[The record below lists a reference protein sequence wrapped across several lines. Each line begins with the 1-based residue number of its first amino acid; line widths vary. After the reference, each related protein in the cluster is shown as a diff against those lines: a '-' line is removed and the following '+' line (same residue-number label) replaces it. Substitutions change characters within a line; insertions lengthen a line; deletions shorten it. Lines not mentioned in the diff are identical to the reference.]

1 MSGAVFLRLESV
13 GKRFGEHTVLASIS
27 LDVER
32 GEFLTLLGESGSGK
46 TTLLRILAGFE
57 EATAGRILLEDQR
70 LDAMPPHRRPIHTV
84 FQSYAL
90 FPHMSVFDNV
100 AYGLRVRGCAR
111 EEMTSRV
118 DAALE
123 KVRMERFA
131 THFPRQISG
140 GQKQRVALARA
151 LVNRPQVLL
160 LDEPL
165 SALDANLRLEMQRE
179 LKLLQREVGIT
190 FIFVT
195 HDQSEALAISDRVV
209 LLHHGKIEQC
219 GTPRAIYSTPR
230 TAYAASFLGKSNL
243 VAAVV
248 RQGVADCGA
257 FSVPVKLPDGPVTF
271 SLRPECIAPAWQAGE
286 QLVQFAAE
294 VVAEQ
299 FHGADS
305 LLTLR
310 CAGGMELS
318 ARVAG
323 PLSNG
328 GGFAFQAARSGP
340 AGAGIE
346 CAGHAS
352 PHGWWPLRPSPGS
365 RSFSLRLTACSSVT
379 ASGAWTPASSCF
391 TTRRWPT
398 TRISRPIRSTS
409 PSFSAPCAS
418 PSRSWCSRC

>member
-1 MSGAVFLRLESV
+1 MSEPAFLRIENV
-13 GKRFGEHTVLASIS
+13 GKRFGDNTVLASVS
-27 LDVER
+27 LDVAQ

-57 EATAGRILLEDQR
+57 EASAGRVLLEDQR
-70 LDAMPPHRRPIHTV
+70 LDDIPPHRRPIHTV

-90 FPHMSVFDNV
+90 FPHMNVFDNV
-100 AYGLRVRGCAR
+100 SYGLRVRGCGRA
-111 EEMTSRV
+111 EMTTRV
-118 DAALE
+118 NEALE
-123 KVRMERFA
+123 KVRMDRFA
-131 THFPRQISG
+131 RHFPRQISG

-151 LVNRPQVLL
+151 LVNRPRLLL

-209 LLHHGKIEQC
+209 LLRHGKVEQC

-243 VAAVV
+243 VAGVV
-248 RQGVADCGA
+248 HQGVADCGA
-257 FSVPVKLPDGPVTF
+257 FSLSITRPEGPVIF
-271 SLRPECIAPAWQAGE
+271 SLRPECILPQADITPAGKW
-286 QLVQFAAE
+286 VQFDAD

-310 CAGGMELS
+310 CAGGLALT
-318 ARVAG
+318 ARIAG
-323 PLSNG
+323 PAG
-328 GGFAFQAARSGP
+328 KRFAFQP
-340 AGAGIE
+340 QDLV
-346 CAGHAS
+346 
-352 PHGWWPLRPSPGS
+352 PLEPEQ
-365 RSFSLRLTACSSVT
+365 A
-379 ASGAWTPASSCF
+379 
-391 TTRRWPT
+391 
-398 TRISRPIRSTS
+398 
-409 PSFSAPCAS
+409 
-418 PSRSWCSRC
+418 

>member
-1 MSGAVFLRLESV
+1 MEGV
-13 GKRFGEHTVLASIS
+13 GKRFGEHAVLDSIS
-27 LDVER
+27 LDVEQ

-57 EATAGRILLEDQR
+57 QPTTGQVWLDDQR
-70 LDAMPPHRRPIHTV
+70 LDTVPAHRRPIHTV

-100 AYGLRVRGCAR
+100 AYGLRVRGCPRDGMKSRAR
-111 EEMTSRV
+111 E
-118 DAALE
+118 ALE
-123 KVRMERFA
+123 QVRMDRFA
-131 THFPRQISG
+131 GHFPSQISG

-151 LVNRPQVLL
+151 LVNRPRLLL

-209 LLHHGKIEQC
+209 LLRHGKVEQC
-219 GTPRAIYSTPR
+219 GSPRAIYNTPR

-243 VAAVV
+243 VTGIVH
-248 RQGVADCGA
+248 QGVADCGA

-271 SLRPECIAPAWQAGE
+271 SLRPECIAPAGQAAGE
-286 QLVQFAAE
+286 HVVRFVAE

-310 CAGGMELS
+310 CASGMELS
-318 ARVAG
+318 ARVAIQG
-323 PLSNG
+323 DGS
-328 GGFAFQAARSGP
+328 GFAFKAQDLV
-340 AGAGIE
+340 
-346 CAGHAS
+346 
-352 PHGWWPLRPSPGS
+352 PLQE
-365 RSFSLRLTACSSVT
+365 A
-379 ASGAWTPASSCF
+379 
-391 TTRRWPT
+391 
-398 TRISRPIRSTS
+398 
-409 PSFSAPCAS
+409 
-418 PSRSWCSRC
+418 

>member
-1 MSGAVFLRLESV
+1 MSNFLRLENVS
-13 GKRFGEHTVLASIS
+13 KRFGEHTVLASIS

-57 EATAGRILLEDQR
+57 EATGGRILLEDER
-70 LDAMPPHRRPIHTV
+70 LDALPPHRRPIHTV

-111 EEMTSRV
+111 DEMTARV
-118 DAALE
+118 EEALK
-123 KVRMERFA
+123 KVHMEGFSK
-131 THFPRQISG
+131 HFPRQISG

-151 LVNRPQVLL
+151 LVNRPRLLL

-179 LKLLQREVGIT
+179 LKVLQREVGIT

-209 LLHHGKIEQC
+209 LLHHGKVEQC

-243 VAAVV
+243 IRGTV
-248 RQGVADCGA
+248 RQGVANCGA
-257 FSVPVKLPDGPVTF
+257 FSAPVAVADGTATF
-271 SLRPECIAPAWQAGE
+271 SLRPECIAPIAENTQPGDM
-286 QLVQFAAE
+286 LVQFVAE

-305 LLTLR
+305 LLTLH
-310 CAGGMELS
+310 CSPGMELA

-323 PLSNG
+323 PRTNG
-328 GGFAFQAARSGP
+328 GRFAFRAQDLV
-340 AGAGIE
+340 
-346 CAGHAS
+346 
-352 PHGWWPLRPSPGS
+352 PLEQE
-365 RSFSLRLTACSSVT
+365 
-379 ASGAWTPASSCF
+379 
-391 TTRRWPT
+391 
-398 TRISRPIRSTS
+398 
-409 PSFSAPCAS
+409 
-418 PSRSWCSRC
+418 

>member
-1 MSGAVFLRLESV
+1 MSSASVAREQEDGAAGGVFLRLENV
-13 GKRFGEHTVLASIS
+13 GKRFGEHTVLESIS

-46 TTLLRILAGFE
+46 TTLLRIVAGFE
-57 EATAGRILLEDQR
+57 EATAGRILLENQR

-100 AYGLRVRGCAR
+100 SYGLRVRGCAR
-111 EEMTSRV
+111 KEMTSRV
-118 DAALE
+118 EEALA

-131 THFPRQISG
+131 EHFPRQISG

-151 LVNRPQVLL
+151 LVNRPRLLL

-209 LLHHGKIEQC
+209 LLHHGKVEQC
-219 GTPRAIYSTPR
+219 GTPRAIYTTPR
-230 TAYAASFLGKSNL
+230 TIYAAGFLGKSNL
-243 VAAVV
+243 VAGVV

-257 FSVPVKLPDGPVTF
+257 FSVPVKLGDGPVTF
-271 SLRPECIAPAWQAGE
+271 SLRPECIAPASQPAQAGE
-286 QLVQFAAE
+286 HPLEVQFAAE

-305 LLTLR
+305 LVTLR

-318 ARVAG
+318 ARIAG
-323 PLSNG
+323 PLGDSGN
-328 GGFAFQAARSGP
+328 FTFQTQD
-340 AGAGIE
+340 
-346 CAGHAS
+346 CV
-352 PHGWWPLRPSPGS
+352 PLERE
-365 RSFSLRLTACSSVT
+365 
-379 ASGAWTPASSCF
+379 
-391 TTRRWPT
+391 
-398 TRISRPIRSTS
+398 
-409 PSFSAPCAS
+409 
-418 PSRSWCSRC
+418 